1 MKISKIKDI
10 IWREYTTRLRKKSF
24 IITTII
30 GPFLMLVM
38 MIVPYWFTSSPSQNS
53 STYQVAIL
61 NGESKTFMGND
72 KLSFDYITSSYDTSL
87 FNVYDAILDVPN
99 KKWYYAAPN
108 DLVFDYVHARLSLQS
123 CGDILRIPVIGMERV
138 IRTDHKKET
147 VRIFFSYGSAILIY
161 FFIFLYGMQVMKG
174 VIEEKNNRI
183 IEVLITIVK
192 PVELM
197 IGKITGLGLLGLTQF
212 VIWLSFYGLM
222 LFFLESKYEVSMFN
236 DDKLQ
241 SLSSSANLDT
251 FMDINALFFAYSG
264 SQWLGALAW
273 FFICFVF
280 GYLIFA
286 SLFAIVGAA
295 SDVDT
300 ETQQFI
306 FPITIPLLGTLMFAE
321 QIVNQPNSTL
331 AKSLSYFPLTSPLAS
346 ALRMEHI
353 VTHSSWTE
361 ILLIVTGLSIGFLSI
376 VWVASK
382 VYRIGILSYGKRIG
396 YSDLVRWVF
405 HTD

>member
-10 IWREYTTRLRKKSF
+10 IWREYTTRVKKKSF

-38 MIVPYWFTSSPSQNS
+38 MIVPYWFTSTSTQSTSYKVAVINGESQVFANNNSLTFDYVS
-53 STYQVAIL
+53 STYDT
-61 NGESKTFMGND
+61 TF
-72 KLSFDYITSSYDTSL
+72 
-87 FNVYDAILDVPN
+87 FNTYDAVLDVPN
-99 KKWYYAAPN
+99 KKWYYSSPN
-108 DLVFDYVHARLSLQS
+108 DIVFDYVHARLSLQS
-123 CGDILRIPVIGMERV
+123 CGDVLRIPIIDMKRV

-147 VRIFFSYGSAILIY
+147 VRSFFSYGTAILIY

-192 PVELM
+192 PFELM
-197 IGKITGLGLLGLTQF
+197 VGKITGLGLLGLTQF
-212 VIWLSFYGLM
+212 ILWISFYGAM
-222 LFFLESKYEVSMFN
+222 LLFVDAKYGVSMLS
-236 DDKLQ
+236 DEKLQ
-241 SLSSSANLDT
+241 SLSSSTHLDS
-251 FMDINALFFAYSG
+251 FMDINALFFAYS
-264 SQWLGALAW
+264 STQWLGVLAW
-273 FFICFVF
+273 FFVCFVF

-321 QIVNQPNSTL
+321 QIVSQPNSTL
-331 AKSLSYFPLTSPLAS
+331 AKTLSYFPLTSPLAS
-346 ALRMEHI
+346 ALRMEYI
-353 VTHSSWTE
+353 ILHSSWTE
-361 ILLIVTGLSIGFLSI
+361 IALILLSLSIGFLSI
-376 VWVASK
+376 IWIASR
-382 VYRIGILSYGKRIG
+382 VYRIGILSYGKSVG
-396 YSDLVRWVF
+396 YSDLARWVF
-405 HTD
+405 RKD